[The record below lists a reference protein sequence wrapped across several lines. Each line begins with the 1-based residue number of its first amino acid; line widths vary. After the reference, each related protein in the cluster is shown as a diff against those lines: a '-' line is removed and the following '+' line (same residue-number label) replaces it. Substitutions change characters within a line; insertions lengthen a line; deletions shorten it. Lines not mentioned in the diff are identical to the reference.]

1 MKYIYL
7 TISILISGY
16 AIAQGPRYTV
26 NPSPNTIYFVPDNTD
41 HYKSGKVRNHTNE
54 VLNILWTREILMMP
68 AGWST
73 YVCDANNCYADKV
86 GKCPEIYPNV
96 IQPGDSTTLDV
107 HVYEDGT
114 MGEAHIVM
122 WVYEA
127 EDTSKKVKVDYTF
140 NKVVSNKDIRN
151 IAVKVYPNPA
161 SNSFTVDY
169 NTGLVRI
176 DLVNIL
182 GRKIRSFRAV
192 PNSSYDISDL
202 EDGMYFIRLIGPNDQ
217 NFRTLRL
224 QKRAIKA

>member
-1 MKYIYL
+1 MKCIYL
-7 TISILISGY
+7 IFSILFCSY
-16 AIAQGPRYTV
+16 FMAQGQRFSV
-26 NPSPNTIYFVPDNTD
+26 NPNPNTIYFTPDNTD
-41 HYKSGKVRNHTNE
+41 HYKSGKIRNHTGE
-54 VLNILWTREILMMP
+54 VLSMLWNREILMMP

-86 GKCPEIYPNV
+86 GKCPEIYPN
-96 IQPGDSTTLDV
+96 IIAPYDSVNLDV
-107 HVYEDGT
+107 HVYEDGS
-114 MGEAHIVM
+114 MGEAHVVM

-140 NKVVSNKDIRN
+140 NKVVSNKDIKN

-176 DLVNIL
+176 DMVNIL
-182 GRKIRSFRAV
+182 GRKIRSYRAF

-202 EDGMYFIRLIGPNDQ
+202 EDGLYFIRLIGPNEQ
-217 NFRTLRL
+217 NLRTLRL
-224 QKRAIKA
+224 QKRGIKA